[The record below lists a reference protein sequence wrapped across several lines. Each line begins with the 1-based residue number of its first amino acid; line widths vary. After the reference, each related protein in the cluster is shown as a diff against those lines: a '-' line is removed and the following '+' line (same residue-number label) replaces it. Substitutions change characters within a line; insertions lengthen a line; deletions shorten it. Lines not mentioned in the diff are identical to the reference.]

1 MTVAPA
7 ADAFR
12 QGRPIATEAG
22 AAPGMSAPG
31 ILLDLSRL
39 LSRVAH
45 PTPTGVD
52 RVEMAYAL
60 GLQRLAPQRLAFVA
74 CHPAGWHG
82 RLPRTAALDFLH
94 LTAERWEKDGQT
106 ETLTTRWRRA
116 ARACLTL
123 TPRPTAKPR
132 SQPQA
137 YLHLSSRG
145 LERRSMLARC
155 LRREHAR
162 FIPFIHD
169 LIPIEHPEYVRPGG
183 AALFARKLAVVTS
196 LAAGALCNSEA
207 TARVLETYLAGQ
219 GRSMPIRAAG
229 LGTSFQ
235 PQTPQPETTS
245 RPYFVVLGTIEPRKN
260 HLLLLHIW
268 RRMIEQLGRDRTPQ
282 LLLVGRRGWEN
293 EMVLDLLDR
302 TPGFHGVVRELS
314 RAPDQALHTLLPQAR
329 AVLFPSFAEGFGLPV
344 VEALAMGAPVIASD
358 LPALREAGGDVPDY
372 LDPLDGA
379 AWIEAIRNYA
389 EPQSSRRQ
397 AQLQRLRSWSPPN
410 WDAHLWQALDFIDEV
425 CR

>member
-1 MTVAPA
+1 MSVALA
-7 ADAFR
+7 ADSR
-12 QGRPIATEAG
+12 LDRPCADASATG
-22 AAPGMSAPG
+22 PG

-52 RVEMAYAL
+52 RVEMAYAM
-60 GLQRLAPQRLAFVA
+60 GLQRLAPERLAFVA

-82 RLPRTAALDFLH
+82 RLPRSAALDFLH
-94 LTAERWEKDGQT
+94 LTAERWEKHGQT

-116 ARACLTL
+116 AEACLAL
-123 TPRPTAKPR
+123 TPRPTAKPGL
-132 SQPQA
+132 QPQA

-169 LIPIEHPEYVRPGG
+169 LIPLEHPEYARPRG
-183 AALFARKLAVVTS
+183 AALFARKLAVATD

-207 TARVLETYLAGQ
+207 TARALTSYLAARD
-219 GRSMPIRAAG
+219 RSMPICALG
-229 LGTSFQ
+229 LGASFQ
-235 PQTPQPETTS
+235 AASPQPTAPFS
-245 RPYFVVLGTIEPRKN
+245 RPYFVALGTIEPRKN
-260 HLLLLHIW
+260 HLMLLHIW
-268 RRMIEQLGRDRTPQ
+268 RRLIEQLGPERTPQ

-302 TPGFHGVVRELS
+302 TPSFKGVVRELS
-314 RAPDQALHTLLPQAR
+314 RVPDQALRTLLPQAR
-329 AVLFPSFAEGFGLPV
+329 AVLIPSFAEGFGLPV
-344 VEALAMGAPVIASD
+344 VEALAMGAPVVASD
-358 LPALREAGGDVPDY
+358 LPALREAGGGAPDY

-379 AWIEAIRNYA
+379 AWIEAIQAYA
-389 EPQSSRRQ
+389 DPQSPRRP
-397 AQLQRLRSWSPPN
+397 AQLQRLRAWRPPT
-410 WDAHLWQALDFIDEV
+410 WDGHLWRALDFIDEV